1 VFERIRSDALS
12 GNTKRTA
19 WTERSCGDTKAP
31 PEDIA
36 DRALWMRCN
45 PSWGI
50 LLDPDTAESE
60 FESLEPVQFAHQ
72 RLGWF
77 KQRDGADNLFTAE
90 EWDALTV
97 DEAPESWER
106 LTYGIR
112 FRPDGK
118 SVALSVC
125 VANGEQVHVELIR
138 EELMTLGIEWLVDFI
153 ALRARESA
161 AIVIDG
167 KSDVEDLKQRL
178 IKRKVPKNRI
188 VAASPAIA
196 ASAAGMLLNAVRD
209 ASLTHVADQVL
220 RDSVLETQ
228 KRKIGEGFGFD
239 GQCAERIDSCAL
251 AVYGIKT
258 TKRNPVKKGR
268 VGC

>member
-1 VFERIRSDALS
+1 VIQQS
-12 GNTKRTA
+12 N
-19 WTERSCGDTKAP
+19 
-31 PEDIA
+31 
-36 DRALWMRCN
+36 
-45 PSWGI
+45 
-50 LLDPDTAESE
+50 
-60 FESLEPVQFAHQ
+60 
-72 RLGWF
+72 
-77 KQRDGADNLFTAE
+77 
-90 EWDALTV
+90 
-97 DEAPESWER
+97 
-106 LTYGIR
+106 
-112 FRPDGK
+112 
-118 SVALSVC
+118 
-125 VANGEQVHVELIR
+125 
-138 EELMTLGIEWLVDFI
+138 
-153 ALRARESA
+153 
-161 AIVIDG
+161 IVITGASSGIG
-167 KSDVEDLKQRL
+167 KAILEMLAKPEND
-178 IKRKVPKNRI
+178 NRI